1 MQRKNRGTDADAP
14 LYSILVIG
22 HWWCCAKSRSSCAG
36 VSLVSLVVV
45 DGTKN
50 TITRHILKIVY
61 NYLICSNQ
69 MSNSTFFIFMLICF
83 YSEIQQISILVNRCV
98 IVVIFLVFS

>member
-1 MQRKNRGTDADAP
+1 MDSEAGWLALVAGVGVTMGIGNKKKAGTNGRMQRKNRETDADAP

-45 DGTKN
+45 DGTTK
-50 TITRHILKIVY
+50 Y
-61 NYLICSNQ
+61 NN
-69 MSNSTFFIFMLICF
+69 
-83 YSEIQQISILVNRCV
+83 
-98 IVVIFLVFS
+98 